1 VTDDETGESME
12 PTGEVGVN
20 ETQLLLKIFQF
31 SFLKKIF
38 LFKHN
43 RCKQIHRQS
52 ELNLIT
58 LLLSTV

>member
-1 VTDDETGESME
+1 MTDDETGESIE

-31 SFLKKIF
+31 SFFYIFF